1 MLSQELQNRTKA
13 KIDPDTSERDSI
25 QSKGTAESPKEHHL
39 PVPPTVKAD
48 TVPLETSKTAS
59 APSPR
64 AVDAVTEKHPVLSTE
79 VKIIDK
85 PVVKEEPLKQNKYQG
100 PLSATSSKLHD
111 EKADED
117 DEADA
122 DDWLKEDSSEMV
134 GVSGTSIPIG
144 NDEDVSFSDLEE
156 DDGEMPSSYK
166 KATSGSDSSAK
177 DSRDWVQL
185 SSRSSAGSDKEINT
199 IEIRHVGSEQVSS
212 HNAEGKE
219 ANDWLDVDD
228 IDVM

>member
-13 KIDPDTSERDSI
+13 KIDPDTSKWGAT
-25 QSKGTAESPKEHHL
+25 QSKGTAESPEEQHL
-39 PVPPTVKAD
+39 SVPPTVEAD
-48 TVPLETSKTAS
+48 MVPIEKSKTAS
-59 APSPR
+59 APSHE
-64 AVDAVTEKHPVLSTE
+64 AVDIVTEKHPVQSTE
-79 VKIIDK
+79 AKIIDK
-85 PVVKEEPLKQNKYQG
+85 PVVDEEPLNQNKFQES
-100 PLSATSSKLHD
+100 LSGTSSKLYD
-111 EKADED
+111 EKFDTD
-117 DEADA
+117 ADA

-156 DDGEMPSSYK
+156 DDGEIPSSYK

-199 IEIRHVGSEQVSS
+199 IEVRHVGSEQVSS
-212 HNAEGKE
+212 HNTEGKE